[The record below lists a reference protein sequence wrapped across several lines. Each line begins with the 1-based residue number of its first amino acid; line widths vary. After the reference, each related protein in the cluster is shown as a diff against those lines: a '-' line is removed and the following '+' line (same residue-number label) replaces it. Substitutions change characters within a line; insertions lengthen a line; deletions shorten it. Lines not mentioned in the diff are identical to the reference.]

1 MGVFII
7 SPADKG
13 GMLYRPPEKLTALC
27 DPLHP
32 LVFNCLFCLAQP
44 EIHTLSLGASC
55 PDDFDL
61 QLQTL
66 ASMNQADQLLPPI
79 RTRLRE
85 AMREAVGTEMAAYQ
99 GDDLP
104 AWHESPGYMNLP
116 VMLWL
121 RKLALSYDMLEYA
134 RMRYNLLGNG
144 GHWFPGL
151 NAAQIDKHDLEEACA
166 KSTFAETLPELL
178 RETHTMLY
186 EEPSKRLSQS

>member
-1 MGVFII
+1 MGIFII

-13 GMLYRPPEKLTALC
+13 GMLYQPPEKLKTLC
-27 DPLHP
+27 NPLHP
-32 LVFNCLFCLAQP
+32 LIFNCLFCLAQP

-55 PDDFDL
+55 PEDFSI

-66 ASMNQADQLLPPI
+66 EYLDQAEQLLPDI
-79 RTRLRE
+79 TDRLQQ
-85 AMREAVGTEMAAYQ
+85 AMCDAVGSEMAAYE

-121 RKLALSYDMLEYA
+121 RKLALSYDMLDYA

-151 NAAQIDKHDLEEACA
+151 NAAQIDQLDLN
-166 KSTFAETLPELL
+166 FLVILN
-178 RETHTMLY
+178 
-186 EEPSKRLSQS
+186 